1 MGHSVLF
8 FPRLG
13 PILRD
18 RRIAAMHKRLYH
30 LSHGIMTALAC
41 LFTVLVFLL
50 NVLYQSEV
58 SYTKYEVTTISG
70 SLKFSLLTLAV
81 WAVVITAAAFLHG
94 RLRMRDI
101 DEKKLFYLLTVLYAI
116 AALYLILNVD
126 TTLRADA
133 ETTFNSAKAFRLG
146 DRSML
151 QKGGYMYR
159 YPHQLGLM
167 LYDCILSCLSTN
179 PAFNFVMNFAFVI
192 GINCLSWKISD
203 TLFHDKA
210 VNLLTIVCAF
220 AFLPQLFFIL
230 FAYGLTPGFFFLM
243 LAFYAALVFA
253 QRLRVRDL
261 AVLALSAAAA
271 ILLKRNYMIGVM
283 ALVIF
288 FLLKLMERKNLRYLL
303 AACVLA
309 VCMVVPSQ
317 LLVSGFEAASG
328 TQLNEGTPSVLWVAM
343 GTDLDNTKRAPGWC
357 DSSNY
362 DIYTDCGSSRAA
374 SAAVGKE
381 KLAENF
387 ADMRQDPA
395 RACRFFRDKTIS
407 QWCEPMYQSVWTGP
421 LESCGQYTHTRILVS
436 LYNGGAVENM
446 AEAFSKFLSLT
457 LWGCAA
463 AFLLLFRKGHSGWE
477 ILFLFFMG
485 GLLFHTVW
493 EGKSQY
499 IYPYV
504 FCLIPC
510 AMYALRRGVTKIAG
524 RIRPGAFA
532 QPDHEAAG
540 S

>member
-1 MGHSVLF
+1 
-8 FPRLG
+8 
-13 PILRD
+13 
-18 RRIAAMHKRLYH
+18 MHKRLYQ
-30 LSHGIMTALAC
+30 LSHGIMTVLAC

-81 WAVVITAAAFLHG
+81 WAVMIAAAAFLRG
-94 RLRMRDI
+94 RLRVRDI
-101 DEKKLFYLLTVLYAI
+101 GEKKLFYLLTVLYAI

-133 ETTFNSAKAFRLG
+133 ETTFNTAKAFRLG

-167 LYDCILSCLSTN
+167 LYDCILTCFSTN

-192 GINCLSWKISD
+192 GINYLSYKISD

-243 LAFYAALVFA
+243 LAFYAALVFT
-253 QRLRVRDL
+253 QRLRARDL
-261 AVLALSAAAA
+261 VVLALSAAAA

-283 ALVIF
+283 ALAIF
-288 FLLKLMERKNLRYLL
+288 FLLKLLERKNWRYLL
-303 AACVLA
+303 AACVLT

-317 LLVSGFEAASG
+317 LLISGFEAVSG
-328 TQLNEGTPSVLWVAM
+328 TQLNEGTPSVLWFAM
-343 GTDLDNTKRAPGWC
+343 GTDLDNTKRAPGWY

-374 SAAVGKE
+374 SAAIGRE

-395 RACRFFRDKTIS
+395 RLPLFPRQDHFPVVRAHV
-407 QWCEPMYQSVWTGP
+407 SVRLDRPAGSLRAVYAHKDP
-421 LESCGQYTHTRILVS
+421 GVAVQRRHRRKHGRSFQQVPDPDAVGMRGRICAVLPQGALRLGDPVSVFHGRPAVSHGVGGQKPVH
-436 LYNGGAVENM
+436 
-446 AEAFSKFLSLT
+446 LSVCVLPDPVRHV
-457 LWGCAA
+457 CAA
-463 AFLLLFRKGHSGWE
+463 PRRHQNFR
-477 ILFLFFMG
+477 
-485 GLLFHTVW
+485 
-493 EGKSQY
+493 
-499 IYPYV
+499 PDPPR
-504 FCLIPC
+504 CLC
-510 AMYALRRGVTKIAG
+510 
-524 RIRPGAFA
+524 
-532 QPDHEAAG
+532 AAG

>member
-1 MGHSVLF
+1 
-8 FPRLG
+8 
-13 PILRD
+13 
-18 RRIAAMHKRLYH
+18 MHNRLYR
-30 LSHGIMTALAC
+30 LSHGILTVLAC

-58 SYTKYEVTTISG
+58 SYTKYEITTISG
-70 SLKFSLLTLAV
+70 SLKFSLLALVV
-81 WAVVITAAAFLHG
+81 WAVLIVAAAFLRG
-94 RLRMRDI
+94 RFQMRNI
-101 DEKKLFYLLTVLYAI
+101 GEKKLFYLLTVLYAI

-126 TTLRADA
+126 TTLRSDA
-133 ETTFNSAKAFRLG
+133 ETTFNAAKAFRLG

-167 LYDCILSCLSTN
+167 LYDCILTFFSTN

-192 GINCLSWKISD
+192 GINYLSYKISD

-243 LAFYAALVFA
+243 LAFYEALVFTE
-253 QRLRVRDL
+253 RLRVREL
-261 AVLALSAAAA
+261 VALALSAAAA

-283 ALVIF
+283 ALAIF
-288 FLLKLMERKNLRYLL
+288 FLLKLLERKNWRYLL

-309 VCMVVPSQ
+309 ACMVVPSQ
-317 LLVSGFEAASG
+317 LLISGFEAVSG
-328 TQLNEGTPSVLWVAM
+328 TQLNEGTPSVLWFAM
-343 GTDLDNTKRAPGWC
+343 GTDLDNTKRAPGWY

-362 DIYTDCGSSRAA
+362 DIYTDSGSSRAV

-395 RACRFFRDKTIS
+395 RAYRFFRDKTIS

-421 LESCGQYTHTRILVS
+421 QETCGQYTHTRILVS
-436 LYNGGAVENM
+436 LYNGGTVENI
-446 AEAFSKFLSLT
+446 AEFFSKFLTLT

-463 AFLLLFRKGHSGWE
+463 AFLFFCRKRYSGWE

-485 GLLFHTVW
+485 GLLFHTAW

-510 AMYALRRGVTKIAG
+510 AMYALHRGITKITG
-524 RIRPGAFA
+524 RIRPTGSA
-532 QPDHEAAG
+532 QPGHEA
-540 S
+540 SES